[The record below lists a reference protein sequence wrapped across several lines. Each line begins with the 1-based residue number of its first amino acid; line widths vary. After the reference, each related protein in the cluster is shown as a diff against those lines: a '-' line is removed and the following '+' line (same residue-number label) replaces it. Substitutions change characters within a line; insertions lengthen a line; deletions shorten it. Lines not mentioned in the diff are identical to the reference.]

1 MRVLMICPELPR
13 PGQPGTMAP
22 GMRQIQSI
30 QALGIETVVVD
41 MQGIPK
47 LKYLQLLPKIRRYA
61 KQVDVIHSHF
71 GYCGWLARVATLF
84 NRVQKPIVIS
94 FMGDDLLGTPINA
107 DGDLNWLS
115 TIAVRF
121 NKIIAKSYD
130 KIIVK
135 SREMADVLAPVRCE
149 VIPNGVDVSVFAPTD
164 RIAACEALKISSEG
178 FNVLFPGNPKN
189 PRKGYPLATEA
200 VAIAEKQLGKPIH
213 LLSLS
218 GVAPEEVPAY
228 MNACHAMLMTSFVEG
243 SPNVVKEA
251 MATNLPV
258 IGVPVGDVHELLN
271 GVSNCSCCLRD
282 PNELGEA
289 LAKTLLVDERSN
301 GRSAILDRGL
311 DLRSVALRIASL
323 YEQSLERKSGTQK
336 RQ

>member
-41 MQGIPK
+41 MRGIPK

-71 GYCGWLARVATLF
+71 GYCGWLAKIATLF
-84 NRVQKPIVIS
+84 NRARKPIVMS

-107 DGDLNWLS
+107 KGDLNWLS
-115 TIAVRF
+115 TVAVRY
-121 NKIIAKSYD
+121 NKMIAKRYD
-130 KIIVK
+130 RIIVK

-149 VIPNGVDVSVFAPTD
+149 VIPNGVDVSVFSLMD
-164 RIAACEALKISSEG
+164 RIAACESLKISSEG
-178 FNVLFPGNPKN
+178 FNVLFPGNPMN

-200 VAIAEKQLGKPIH
+200 VAIAERQLGKPIR

-218 GVAPEEVPAY
+218 GVAPESVPAY

-258 IGVPVGDVHELLN
+258 IGVPVGDVHQLLD
-271 GVSNCSCCLRD
+271 GVSHCSCCSRD
-282 PNELGEA
+282 PSELGAA
-289 LAKTLLVDERSN
+289 LAKTLLAGERSN

-323 YEQSLERKSGTQK
+323 YEQTLKQDGAF
-336 RQ
+336 